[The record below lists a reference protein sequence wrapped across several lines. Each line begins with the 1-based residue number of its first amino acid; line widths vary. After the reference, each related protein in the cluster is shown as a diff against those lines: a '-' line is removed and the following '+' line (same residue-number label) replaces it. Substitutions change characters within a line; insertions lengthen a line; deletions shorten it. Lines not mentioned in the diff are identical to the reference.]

1 MAREKGPQDQ
11 ELAESVIREHV
22 DHIARYSESMLNRF
36 AKGEVSREE
45 LKNYFSQ
52 DLEDVFNHVER
63 VRAQ

>member
-11 ELAESVIREHV
+11 ELAESVIREQV